1 MPRSLLLPMIRSTL
15 VLIFSATLAS
25 GCALAQDKAMAEIR
39 YVIIHRPGP
48 AWKPGV
54 PAFEQPG
61 LQEHVMHFS
70 KWLQQGKLLMGG
82 PFMDQASGGTMI
94 AEVGITESEA
104 RAFAAEDPTV
114 KSGLLVFEVRPWM
127 AALHK

>member
-1 MPRSLLLPMIRSTL
+1 MP
-15 VLIFSATLAS
+15 A
-25 GCALAQDKAMAEIR
+25 IR

-48 AWKPGV
+48 NWKQGV

-61 LQEHVMHFS
+61 LQEHVKYFS
-70 KWLQQGKLLMGG
+70 QWLAAGKLMMGG

-94 AEVGITESEA
+94 PEEGVSEA
-104 RAFAAEDPTV
+104 EAKDFASADPTV
-114 KSGLLVFEVRPWM
+114 KSGLLVYEVRPWM

>member
-1 MPRSLLLPMIRSTL
+1 MPAIR
-15 VLIFSATLAS
+15 
-25 GCALAQDKAMAEIR
+25 CM
-39 YVIIHRPGP
+39 IIHKPGP
-48 AWKPGV
+48 TWKQSV

-61 LQEHVMHFS
+61 LQEHVNYFAQ
-70 KWLQQGKLLMGG
+70 WLAAGKLLMGG

-94 AEVGITESEA
+94 SEDGISEA
-104 RAFAAEDPTV
+104 EANAFAAEDPTV